1 MFDRSATVYVIK
13 NFELNSRKVPPPMFH
28 SVEYRFTLPT
38 GETHTFCVDLCDIV
52 REPSI
57 DEPAPPEWTTLAFH
71 KCPGCPLS
79 SLEIT
84 HCPAAQDIHRVVD
97 TFSSIMSH
105 TEAEIQVV
113 TPQRS
118 YHKSC
123 DVQTGLGALLGLLM
137 AGSGCP
143 VLSKLKAM
151 AHFHLPFASLDE
163 TIFRTVGTYL
173 IQQYLVAQDGGTPDF
188 ELKHLK
194 DLYEELESLNNAMAQ
209 RLRNAA
215 ECDASVNAIVGFFGV
230 SYLVRD
236 SIDEQLQSFKVLYD
250 CP

>member
-1 MFDRSATVYVIK
+1 M
-13 NFELNSRKVPPPMFH
+13 
-28 SVEYRFTLPT
+28 
-38 GETHTFCVDLCDIV
+38 
-52 REPSI
+52 
-57 DEPAPPEWTTLAFH
+57 
-71 KCPGCPLS
+71 
-79 SLEIT
+79 
-84 HCPAAQDIHRVVD
+84 DIHNVVD

-105 TEAEIQVV
+105 TNASIQVV
-113 TPQRS
+113 TAQRT

-143 VLSKLKAM
+143 ILSKLKAM
-151 AHFHLPFASLDE
+151 AHFHLPFATLDE
-163 TIFRTVGTYL
+163 TIFRTVGAYL
-173 IQQYLVAQDGGTPDF
+173 IQQYLVAQEGGTPDF
-188 ELKHLK
+188 ELNHLK
-194 DLYEELESLNNAMAQ
+194 ALYEELESLNNSMAH

-236 SIDEQLQSFKVLYD
+236 SIDEQLQSFKTLYN